1 MAPEGDLDKPAAG
14 IPVGHKLAGV
24 YFHSDYLD
32 GSGMGEI
39 IAIGMIED
47 QTHWNPN
54 DDFVYSSPKFDGG
67 MVGVG
72 NR

>member
-1 MAPEGDLDKPAAG
+1 M
-14 IPVGHKLAGV
+14 AGV

-54 DDFVYSSPKFDGG
+54 DHFVYSSPKFDGG